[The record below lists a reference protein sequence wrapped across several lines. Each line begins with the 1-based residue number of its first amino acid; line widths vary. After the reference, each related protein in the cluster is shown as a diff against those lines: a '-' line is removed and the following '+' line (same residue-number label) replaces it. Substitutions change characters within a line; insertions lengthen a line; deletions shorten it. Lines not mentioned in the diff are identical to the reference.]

1 MGIHFQVL
9 SDEDL
14 ERIHWGTL
22 HILEKIGVQ
31 VDSPTCRKLLK
42 DNGCEVD
49 EKTRIAKIPSHLVEE
64 ALSKKK
70 TSITLAGRNPKYD
83 AKLDMNHSYMTANGN
98 GAVAVDFETGT
109 RRPSTK
115 QDLVKSSRIIDALQN
130 VHIHWP
136 MVSSTDQQGS
146 VVHLHDL
153 DASLNN
159 TEKHVMYETAVTIS
173 DAKGLVEMGYIAAGG
188 EKEYRRRPLTSC
200 LQCTYAPLQHDAGVM
215 DASLELAKSGVPLV
229 FFGMPQPGATGPAT
243 LVGSLVVG
251 NAEVLSALTMTQ
263 LAIPGA
269 SVIYGMGNAPLDMR
283 TTIRAGGSPEHALS
297 SAMATELAHYYGMPS
312 CVGVSATAKEPG
324 DQAVLEY
331 YTGCVGPLLAG
342 ADLMCGIGLLED
354 SSCLFLEQIVIDDE
368 IVGAI
373 CPADQ
378 GRVGGRRH
386 DGDRRHREGR
396 PGEGLPRAEA
406 HPAAHE
412 ERVLHAQPDR
422 QALVRRV
429 VPGRL
434 EVAQGEGEGQ
444 GQDDTRDPQGT
455 GSREGRPEEAGRRD
469 REVQEADVGRG
480 VQDPLRENSNWP
492 DAWTASVPS

>member
-1 MGIHFQVL
+1 MSFGIERGVRFQIL

-14 ERIHWGTL
+14 DRIHWGTL
-22 HILEKIGVQ
+22 HILEKVGVQ
-31 VDSPTCRKLLK
+31 VDSVACRKLLK
-42 DNGCEVD
+42 DHGCEVD

-70 TSITLAGRNPKYD
+70 TSITLAGRNSKFD

-98 GAVAVDFETGT
+98 GAVAVEFETGE

-115 QDLVKSSRIIDALQN
+115 ADLAKSSRIIDYLQN
-130 VHIHWP
+130 IHIHWP
-136 MVSSTDQQGS
+136 MVSSTDQHPS

-159 TEKHVMYETAVTIS
+159 TEKHVMYETGVTIS
-173 DAKGLVEMGYIAAGG
+173 DAKHLTEMGYVAAGG

-215 DASLELAKSGVPLV
+215 DASLEFAKSGVPLV

-263 LAIPGA
+263 LSTPGA
-269 SVIYGMGNAPLDMR
+269 AVIYGMGNAPLDMR
-283 TTIRAGGSPEHALS
+283 TTVRAGGSPEHAIS
-297 SAMATELAHYYGMPS
+297 SAIATELAHWYGMPS
-312 CVGVSATAKEPG
+312 CVGVSATAKVPG

-342 ADLMCGIGLLED
+342 ADLMCGVGLLED

-373 CPADQ
+373 ARLIRGEWADDVTMALDVIEK
-378 GRVGGRRH
+378 VGVGKNFLAQKHTVQHMRSEFFMPNLI
-386 DGDRRHREGR
+386 DRR
-396 PGEGLPRAEA
+396 
-406 HPAAHE
+406 
-412 ERVLHAQPDR
+412 
-422 QALVRRV
+422 
-429 VPGRL
+429 
-434 EVAQGEGEGQ
+434 
-444 GQDDTRDPQGT
+444 
-455 GSREGRPEEAGRRD
+455 SY
-469 REVQEADVGRG
+469 
-480 VQDPLRENSNWP
+480 
-492 DAWTASVPS
+492 DAWSSDGSKTLVQKAREKTKWILANHQVPALEKETRMKLDAVIEKAKKPMWGGETKR

>member
-1 MGIHFQVL
+1 MSYGIQRGIHFQVL

-22 HILEKIGVQ
+22 HVLEKIGVQ

-83 AKLDMNHSYMTANGN
+83 AKLDMNHSHMTANGN
-98 GAVAVDFETGT
+98 GAVAVDFETGA

-136 MVSSTDQQGS
+136 MVSSTDQQAS
-146 VVHLHDL
+146 TVHLHDL

-188 EKEYRRRPLTSC
+188 EKEYRRRPITSC

-263 LAIPGA
+263 LATPGA

-373 CPADQ
+373 SRLIRGEWADDVTMAIDVIEK
-378 GRVGGRRH
+378 VGPGKDFLAQRH
-386 DGDRRHREGR
+386 TLQHMRSEFFMPNLIDRR
-396 PGEGLPRAEA
+396 
-406 HPAAHE
+406 
-412 ERVLHAQPDR
+412 
-422 QALVRRV
+422 
-429 VPGRL
+429 
-434 EVAQGEGEGQ
+434 
-444 GQDDTRDPQGT
+444 
-455 GSREGRPEEAGRRD
+455 SF
-469 REVQEADVGRG
+469 
-480 VQDPLRENSNWP
+480 
-492 DAWTASVPS
+492 DAWSQDGSKSLRARARDKVKTILATHKVPALDKDIQKKLDGVIEKYKKPMWGGESKTH

>member
-1 MGIHFQVL
+1 MSFGIERGVRFQIL

-14 ERIHWGTL
+14 DRIHWGTL
-22 HILEKIGVQ
+22 HILEKVGVQ
-31 VDSPTCRKLLK
+31 VDSVACRKLLK

-70 TSITLAGRNPKYD
+70 TSITLAGRNSKFD

-98 GAVAVDFETGT
+98 GAVAVEFETGE

-115 QDLVKSSRIIDALQN
+115 ADLAKSSRIIDYLQN
-130 VHIHWP
+130 IHIHWP
-136 MVSSTDQQGS
+136 MVSSTDQHPS

-159 TEKHVMYETAVTIS
+159 TEKHVMYETGVTIS
-173 DAKGLVEMGYIAAGG
+173 DAKSLTEMGYVAAGG

-215 DASLELAKSGVPLV
+215 DASLEFAKSGVPLV

-263 LAIPGA
+263 LSTPGA
-269 SVIYGMGNAPLDMR
+269 AVIYGMGNAPLDMR
-283 TTIRAGGSPEHALS
+283 TTVRAGGSPEHAIS
-297 SAMATELAHYYGMPS
+297 SAIATELAHWYGMPS
-312 CVGVSATAKEPG
+312 CVGVSATAKVPG

-342 ADLMCGIGLLED
+342 ADLMCGVGLLED

-373 CPADQ
+373 ARLTRGEWADDVTLALDVVEK
-378 GRVGGRRH
+378 VGVGKNFLAQKHTVQHMRSEFFMPNLI
-386 DGDRRHREGR
+386 DRR
-396 PGEGLPRAEA
+396 
-406 HPAAHE
+406 
-412 ERVLHAQPDR
+412 
-422 QALVRRV
+422 
-429 VPGRL
+429 
-434 EVAQGEGEGQ
+434 
-444 GQDDTRDPQGT
+444 
-455 GSREGRPEEAGRRD
+455 SY
-469 REVQEADVGRG
+469 
-480 VQDPLRENSNWP
+480 
-492 DAWTASVPS
+492 DAWSSDGSKTLVQKAREKTKWILANHQVPALDNETQKKLDAVIEKAKKPMWGGETKR